1 MNTKDTLIIGAGL
14 SGLTIAQILRVRS
27 YGHRFLLLEKGERTG
42 GAIRTHTVDGFI
54 AEAGPHGFLDN
65 CRESRDILAD
75 IGLDTECIH
84 APLGRFVRYVYVAG
98 ALRQIPQTPMA
109 ILKSPLI
116 RWKAKFRVL
125 ADIWKK
131 PLQGEPTV
139 ASWAS
144 HRFGPALL
152 PFVDA
157 ALTGTYAGDM
167 DRLAID
173 GVMPGVRALEKK
185 YGSVIRGLFLAKWQK
200 NRPGRLSMP
209 AMTSFPGGMQR
220 LPDRMCEFLR
230 PETDLL
236 LNCPVKKIQK
246 TADGWQVEA
255 GKESFQAAN
264 LVLALPV
271 NASLALLKD
280 IDNRM
285 PLPQIPEAWIATVV
299 LAFGKE
305 AKLPP
310 GFGYLIPENEGR
322 FTLGALFSSNM
333 FPGRAPTDCSL
344 IEVLVGGRRHPERA
358 ELDDQTLIRQAR
370 QDVQD
375 ILNISSEP
383 IHARVLRNS
392 CGIPQPEQG
401 YPELLA
407 WRDRLV
413 SEHQGLYVCG
423 FGWEGIGMNDMI
435 KTAGRVAEGIMAGK
449 STSGQGTSVK
459 RVYF

>member
-1 MNTKDTLIIGAGL
+1 MNTRDTLIIGAGL

-42 GAIRTHTVDGFI
+42 GAIRTHAEDGFI

-65 CRESRDILAD
+65 CRESRDILAA

-84 APLGRFVRYVYVAG
+84 APLGRFVRYVYTAG
-98 ALRQIPQTPMA
+98 ALRQIPQTPLA

-131 PLQGEPTV
+131 PLAGEPTA
-139 ASWAS
+139 ASWAAY
-144 HRFGPALL
+144 RFGAALL

-185 YGSVIRGLFLAKWQK
+185 HGSVIRGLLVSHWRR
-200 NRPGRLSMP
+200 NRPGRPSMP

-220 LPDRMCEFLR
+220 LPDRMGEFLR
-230 PETDLL
+230 PETDLR
-236 LNCPVKKIQK
+236 LNCEVKKIRK
-246 TADGWQVEA
+246 TADGWQVETE
-255 GKESFQAAN
+255 KEDFQAAN

-305 AKLPP
+305 VKLPP
-310 GFGYLIPENEGR
+310 GFGYLIPEAEGR

-333 FPGRAPTDCSL
+333 FPGRAPANCSL

-358 ELDDQTLIRQAR
+358 ELDDRTILRQAL

-375 ILNISSEP
+375 ILNISSDP
-383 IHARVLRNS
+383 IHTRVLRNS
-392 CGIPQPEQG
+392 SGIPQPEQG

-413 SEHQGLYVCG
+413 REHQGLSICG
-423 FGWEGIGMNDMI
+423 FGWEGIGINDMI
-435 KTAGRVAEGIMAGK
+435 KTAGRVAEDIMAGK
-449 STSGQGTSVK
+449 GASGQETSVK
-459 RVYF
+459 GVYF

>member
-1 MNTKDTLIIGAGL
+1 MNTRDTLIIGAGL
-14 SGLTIAQILRVRS
+14 SGLTIAQMLRVRS

-42 GAIRTHTVDGFI
+42 GALRTHAENGFI

-65 CRESRDILAD
+65 CRESREILAD

-139 ASWAS
+139 ASWAAY
-144 HRFGPALL
+144 RFGPALL

-185 YGSVIRGLFLAKWQK
+185 HGSVIRGLILSKWQR

-220 LPDRMCEFLR
+220 LPDRMSEFLR
-230 PETDLL
+230 PEIDLQ
-236 LNCPVKKIQK
+236 LNCEVKKIRK
-246 TADGWQVEA
+246 TADGWQVETE
-255 GKESFQAAN
+255 KESFQAAN

-299 LAFGKE
+299 LAFGKDV
-305 AKLPP
+305 KPPP

-333 FPGRAPTDCSL
+333 FPGRAPADCSL

-358 ELDDQTLIRQAR
+358 ELDDQTILRQALT
-370 QDVQD
+370 DVQD

-383 IHARVLRNS
+383 IHTQVLRNS

-401 YPELLA
+401 YPEILT

-413 SEHQGLYVCG
+413 SEHQGLYICG
-423 FGWEGIGMNDMI
+423 FGWEGIGINDMI

-449 STSGQGTSVK
+449 STSGQETSVK
-459 RVYF
+459 GVYF

>member
-14 SGLTIAQILRVRS
+14 SGLTIAQILRVRA
-27 YGHRFLLLEKGERTG
+27 YGHRYLLLEKGERTG
-42 GAIRTHTVDGFI
+42 GAIRTHTEDGFI

-65 CRESRDILAD
+65 CRESRDILTA
-75 IGLDTECIH
+75 IGLDTECIL

-98 ALRQIPQTPMA
+98 ALRQIPQTPLA

-125 ADIWKK
+125 ADLWKK
-131 PLQGEPTV
+131 PLPGEPTV
-139 ASWAS
+139 ASWAAY
-144 HRFGPALL
+144 HFGPALL

-173 GVMPGVRALEKK
+173 GVMPGVRSLEKK
-185 YGSVIRGLFLAKWQK
+185 HGSVIRGLLVSNWQK
-200 NRPGRLSMP
+200 NRPGRLSLP

-230 PETDLL
+230 AETDLQ
-236 LNCPVKKIQK
+236 LNCTVQKILK
-246 TADGWQVEA
+246 TGDGWQVETEK
-255 GKESFQAAN
+255 GSFQAAN

-285 PLPQIPEAWIATVV
+285 PLPQLPEAWIATVV

-305 AKLPP
+305 VKLPP
-310 GFGYLIPENEGR
+310 GFGYLIPEAEGR

-333 FPGRAPTDCSL
+333 FPGRAPADCSL
-344 IEVLVGGRRHPERA
+344 IEVLVGGRRHPERTD
-358 ELDDQTLIRQAR
+358 LDDQTILRQAR

-375 ILNISSEP
+375 ILSISSEP
-383 IHARVLRNS
+383 IHTRVLRNS

-413 SEHQGLYVCG
+413 SEHQGLFICG
-423 FGWEGIGMNDMI
+423 FGWDGIGMNDMI
-435 KTAGRVAEGIMAGK
+435 KTASRVAEGIMAGK
-449 STSGQGTSVK
+449 GTPGQEASVK
-459 RVYF
+459 GVYF

>member
-27 YGHRFLLLEKGERTG
+27 YGHRFLLLDKGARTG
-42 GAIRTHTVDGFI
+42 GAIRTNAENDFI

-65 CRESRDILAD
+65 CRESRDILSD

-98 ALRQIPQTPMA
+98 ALRQIPQTPWA
-109 ILKSPLI
+109 IVKSPLI

-131 PLQGEPTV
+131 PLMGEPTV
-139 ASWAS
+139 ASWAA

-185 YGSVIRGLFLAKWQK
+185 HGSVIRGLLLAKWQR
-200 NRPGRLSMP
+200 NRPRRLSMP

-220 LPDRMCEFLR
+220 LPDRMSEFLR
-230 PETDLL
+230 PETDLR
-236 LNCPVKKIQK
+236 LNCAVTEIRK
-246 TADGWQVEA
+246 TADGWRVETE
-255 GKESFQAAN
+255 KESFQAAN

-271 NASLALLKD
+271 NAALALLKD
-280 IDNRM
+280 IDNGM

-305 AKLPP
+305 VKLPP
-310 GFGYLIPENEGR
+310 GFGYLIPEAEGR

-333 FPGRAPTDCSL
+333 FPGRAPADCSL

-358 ELDDQTLIRQAR
+358 ELDDQALLRQAL
-370 QDVQD
+370 QDVKD

-383 IHARVLRNS
+383 IHARILRNS

-401 YPELLA
+401 YPDLLA
-407 WRDRLV
+407 WRDRLE
-413 SEHQGLYVCG
+413 SEHRGLYICG
-423 FGWEGIGMNDMI
+423 FGWEGIGINDMI
-435 KTAGRVAEGIMAGK
+435 KTAGRVAEDIMAGK
-449 STSGQGTSVK
+449 SISGQEAPVK
-459 RVYF
+459 GVYF